1 MSLIYDGIDLDLPSG
16 KVSLT
21 HSVLLD
27 AIQGQSSTQ
36 NMDWTDVLGDLPWG
50 DLKDVC
56 CDEYVQAGTLF
67 SLMHLDYQVCNGG
80 IAQYFFNGYDQER
93 GPYSEHD
100 VERYDLD
107 TQKAAFLDLAK
118 FGLALFPARTE
129 ENQALHCAANLFQ
142 QLFYERDACVYETV
156 YCDEEPYLFDEDLGD
171 YVENPD
177 YFEPYDEEVHEDV
190 IHGDDNFDNIFYRAN
205 DYMEELLEL
214 RAQLLCKSMA
224 RDLEKYAAEDP
235 DVAKTLKSSLPASA
249 FRKPSLNAQL
259 DAAASKAEPVNQRE
273 PSIIQDPLEH

>member
-27 AIQGQSSTQ
+27 AIQGRSSTQ

-50 DLKDVC
+50 VLKDVC

-67 SLMHLDYQVCNGG
+67 SLMHLDYQTCNGG
-80 IAQYFFNGYDQER
+80 ISQYFFNGYDQER
-93 GPYSEHD
+93 AAFSEHD

-129 ENQALHCAANLFQ
+129 ENQALFRAANLFQ
-142 QLFYERDACVYETV
+142 QLFYERDATLYETV
-156 YCDEEPYLFDEDLGD
+156 YCDEEPVLFNEEFGD

-177 YFEPYDEEVHEDV
+177 YFEPYDEVVHEDV
-190 IHGDDNFDNIFYRAN
+190 IHGDDNFDDIFYRAN

-214 RAQLLCKSMA
+214 HAQYQCKALA
-224 RDLEKYAAEDP
+224 RNIDKYAAVSPE
-235 DVAKTLKSSLPASA
+235 VAKALREHLPEAA
-249 FRKPSLNAQL
+249 FRKPSFALQL
-259 DAAASKAEPVNQRE
+259 ADAASRADGAGKASSQRDI
-273 PSIIQDPLEH
+273 SREH

>member
-93 GPYSEHD
+93 APYSEHD

-107 TQKAAFLDLAK
+107 TQKVAFLDLAK
-118 FGLALFPARTE
+118 FGQALFPARTE
-129 ENQALHCAANLFQ
+129 ENQALSHAANLFQ
-142 QLFYERDACVYETV
+142 QLFYERDASVSETV
-156 YCDEEPYLFDEDLGD
+156 YCDEEPFLFDEELGD

-190 IHGDDNFDNIFYRAN
+190 IHGDDNFDDIFYRAN

-214 RAQLLCKSMA
+214 HAQYQCKVLA
-224 RDLEKYAAEDP
+224 RDIDKYADEHP
-235 DVAKTLKSSLPASA
+235 EVAQTLRETLPEAA
-249 FRKPSLNAQL
+249 FRKPSLQTQL
-259 DAAASKAEPVNQRE
+259 GSASTRHASSGQISPARGASPER
-273 PSIIQDPLEH
+273 